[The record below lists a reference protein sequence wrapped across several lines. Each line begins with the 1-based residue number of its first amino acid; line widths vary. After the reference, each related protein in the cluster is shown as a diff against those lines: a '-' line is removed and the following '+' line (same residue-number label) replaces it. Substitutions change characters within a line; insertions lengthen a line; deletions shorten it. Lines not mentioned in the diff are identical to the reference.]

1 MIALLPQIGDA
12 GDTEGTLWAGMRIH
26 RMASDLMI
34 NLGYSS
40 KLNAEWDF
48 LCMLRDEGRRSAE
61 AFLTAHTADLG
72 VRSTFDVAA
81 LGELS

>member
-1 MIALLPQIGDA
+1 M
-12 GDTEGTLWAGMRIH
+12 TE
-26 RMASDLMI
+26 
-34 NLGYSS
+34 LGYSS